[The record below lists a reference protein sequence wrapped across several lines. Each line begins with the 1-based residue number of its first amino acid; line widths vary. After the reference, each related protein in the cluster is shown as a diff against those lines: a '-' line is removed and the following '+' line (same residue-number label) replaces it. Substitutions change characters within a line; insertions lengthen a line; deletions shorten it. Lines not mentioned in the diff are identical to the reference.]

1 MYLYMIEMSTVM
13 LFTFS
18 FDMASASGPTYT
30 TESVLLAI
38 EDVHSHNKLTMRKAA
53 QQYDIPK
60 STLAL
65 YVSGKLQMC
74 TVNSV
79 YIVIVLYV
87 LLSVY

>member
-38 EDVHSHNKLTMRKAA
+38 EDVRSNKLTMRKAA
-53 QQYDIPK
+53 QQYGIPK